1 VQLAVTPGAKGM
13 QELLHHIP
21 TWISFR
27 DTEKME
33 VCRRVAGGWYGRWRP
48 HSAGR
53 MRSCRPAHMLVCDRV
68 AGH

>member
-1 VQLAVTPGAKGM
+1 MVPGAKGM

-33 VCRRVAGGWYGRWRP
+33 V
-48 HSAGR
+48 SAPRTLLLCLGE
-53 MRSCRPAHMLVCDRV
+53 LF
-68 AGH
+68 